1 VSGCVGNPL
10 RTSIGIVSNH
20 TILEACGGCTL
31 FYRSHR
37 VASGGSLTSVWSP
50 WSPLWCILSWALSSS
65 RTSWCTL
72 GWNIERTNA
81 TAPLPLGDSFPLH
94 LTQLN
99 TLVFNSDSLIQKP
112 LERWEGVRNQLILK
126 WSNKSLHEMLLL
138 PFIIS
143 NLISSIPQQVNK
155 FIMIFTD

>member
-1 VSGCVGNPL
+1 LLALDVCAGNPL
-10 RTSIGIVSNH
+10 RTSIGVVPNL
-20 TILEACGGCTL
+20 TTFEASGDYTL
-31 FYRSHR
+31 SCRSR
-37 VASGGSLTSVWSP
+37 RGASGGSLTSVWGL
-50 WSPLWCILSWALSSS
+50 WSPLWCILSWVLPSS

-72 GWNIERTNA
+72 GWNIARTDA
-81 TAPLPLGDSFPLH
+81 TAPLPLGNNLPLH
-94 LTQLN
+94 LSQLN

-143 NLISSIPQQVNK
+143 NFIWSIS
-155 FIMIFTD
+155 